1 MDKKKEAREQLI
13 SLGAEVLADII
24 LQLDD
29 RLTAE
34 VENANKYKSEEYT
47 LGLINGYNAVNAVVQ
62 QSALRYALARGL
74 ASGKEQ
80 KNAD

>member
-29 RLTAE
+29 RLSAE
-34 VENANKYKSEEYT
+34 VENANKYKSDEYT

-62 QSALRYALARGL
+62 QSALR
-74 ASGKEQ
+74 
-80 KNAD
+80 

>member
-34 VENANKYKSEEYT
+34 VENANKYKSDEYT

-74 ASGKEQ
+74 SGKEQ
-80 KNAD
+80 KNED

>member
-29 RLTAE
+29 RLSAE

-62 QSALRYALARGL
+62 QSALRDALARGL

>member
-34 VENANKYKSEEYT
+34 VENANKYKSDEYT

-62 QSALRYALARGL
+62 QSTLRYALARGL